1 MAERRMF
8 SKKITDSDAFI
19 ELSSAAQALY
29 FHLNQA
35 ADDDGFNNQ
44 IQMAMYKAHASTD
57 DLKILL
63 AKNFIIRFE
72 SGVIV
77 IKHWRMHNTLRKDRH
92 NPTNFQ
98 EELSSLGIKEN
109 GAYTLNNNGC
119 QVVAKRLPQYSIGKY
134 SIGKD
139 SIGKDSIEEQT
150 SKTDSE
156 KIKYRDFVKM
166 KETEYQKLIE
176 KFGDKFTERCLD
188 VLDNY
193 KGSKGKTYKDD
204 YRAIL
209 NWVTK
214 RVEEEGYKPKPTNN
228 GKEMTIDYKVFSEE
242 EYSKIIK
249 GVMKKDEILRIAKE
263 RNGVQYV

>member
-44 IQMAMYKAHASTD
+44 VQMAMYKAHAGID

-77 IKHWRMHNTLRKDRH
+77 IKHWRIHNTLRKDRY

-98 EELSSLGIKEN
+98 EELKSLGIKEN
-109 GAYTLNNNGC
+109 GAYTLNKDGC
-119 QVVAKRLPQYSIGKY
+119 QVVAKWLPQNSIDKNSIDKVNNKKGQEEKKHLAEFVSMTNAEYEKLVNTYGK
-134 SIGKD
+134 
-139 SIGKDSIEEQT
+139 
-150 SKTDSE
+150 
-156 KIKYRDFVKM
+156 
-166 KETEYQKLIE
+166 
-176 KFGDKFTERCLD
+176 KFADQCVF

-193 KGSKGKTYKDD
+193 KGSSGKKYKSD

-209 NWVTK
+209 NWVIK
-214 RVEEEGYKPKPTNN
+214 RVKEDGFKPQEEI
-228 GKEMTIDYKVFSEE
+228 KEFKEIDTRNMSSEE
-242 EYSKIIK
+242 Y
-249 GVMKKDEILRIAKE
+249 
-263 RNGVQYV
+263 RNMLLGGKNK